1 MSMMADTSLNKRRKP
16 DLYETATDGFAESK
30 TNTCRFEN
38 IK

>member
-1 MSMMADTSLNKRRKP
+1 MADTSPPVERKLTQF
-16 DLYETATDGFAESK
+16 DLTDGFAESK

>member
-1 MSMMADTSLNKRRKP
+1 MMAAISLNKRRKP
-16 DLYETATDGFAESK
+16 DLHKPTTDGFAESK

>member
-1 MSMMADTSLNKRRKP
+1 MAAISLNKRRKP
-16 DLYETATDGFAESK
+16 DLHETATDGFAESK